1 MVFLKS
7 KDNMSIPEGTARG
20 ILGEDEDTVWFTN
33 IHHKHLKATPLLRL
47 NIVPEE

>member
-20 ILGEDEDTVWFTN
+20 VLGEDEDTVWFTN
-33 IHHKHLKATPLLRL
+33 IHHKHLKDPPPPKLRY
-47 NIVPEE
+47 I